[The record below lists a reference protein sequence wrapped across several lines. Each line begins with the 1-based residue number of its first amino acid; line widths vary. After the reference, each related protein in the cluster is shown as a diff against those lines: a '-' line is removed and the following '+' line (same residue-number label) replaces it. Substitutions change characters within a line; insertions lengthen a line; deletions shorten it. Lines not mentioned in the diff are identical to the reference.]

1 MKKFFAIL
9 LCLCMVFAL
18 VACNTP
24 DVDDD
29 DDKDNGKETE
39 APATEAPA
47 TEAPETDAPEV
58 EAPVEAE
65 YKLGMG
71 IVVSTASSKA
81 GNAQVDATVATVVLD
96 KDGKIVVCRIDVAQ
110 NKMNVTDGAVEA
122 DKTFETKMELGT
134 RYNMAAYGSDNNGD
148 GIVLEWDAQT
158 KAFEQYVVGMT
169 AAEVAA
175 IQTQFVNNHYIAVDE
190 ALLTAGCTMQITDF
204 MEAVSKACNDEQ
216 GMTFKT
222 AGEFTLGV
230 AAKTTAAESV
240 AATADAAGTVKMYS
254 DFAASVIADG
264 KILASLNDAIQPNIA
279 IDAAGECT
287 PAEFKGTKRELK
299 EGYNM
304 AAFGQSMDW
313 NGDGKVLEWYVQSA
327 EFSKFVVGKTAT
339 EVADMATQVV
349 EGAGYVISADADLLA
364 AGCTIQI
371 TAIKAVVAQSATNAR

>member
-9 LCLCMVFAL
+9 LCLCMVFAA
-18 VACNTP
+18 VACTP
-24 DVDDD
+24 AEEG
-29 DDKDNGKETE
+29 NEST
-39 APATEAPA
+39 PATNVTP
-47 TEAPETDAPEV
+47 TPT
-58 EAPVEAE
+58 EAE

-71 IVVSTASSKA
+71 IVVSMASSKT

-96 KDGKIVVCRIDVAQ
+96 AEGKIVVCRIDVAQ
-110 NKMNVTDGAVEA
+110 NKMNVADGAVEA
-122 DKTFETKMELGT
+122 DKAFETKMELGD

-148 GIVLEWDAQT
+148 GIVLEWYAQT
-158 KAFEQYVVGMT
+158 KAFEQYVVGKT

-190 ALLTAGCTMQITDF
+190 ALLSAGCTMQITDF
-204 MEAVSKACNDEQ
+204 MEAVVKACNDEQ

-222 AGEFTLGV
+222 AAAFTLGV

-240 AATADAAGTVKMYS
+240 AATAEAAGTVKMYS
-254 DFAASVIADG
+254 DFAASVVADG

-304 AAFGQSMDW
+304 AAYGQSMDW

-327 EFSKFVVGKTAT
+327 EFSKFVVGKTAAQ
-339 EVADMATQVV
+339 VADMATQVV

-371 TAIKAVVAQSATNAR
+371 TAIKAVVAQSVTNAR